1 MQEGTDAIAA
11 AAQIVTAVQSIVSRN
26 IAATDPCV
34 ITIGKF
40 HAGTAGNIIADR
52 AELTGTIRTTSSVM
66 RYRVMQRLKETAE
79 GVAKAMG
86 AQASVQ
92 FRPGYIAQKNDD
104 RVMDLLMET
113 AAECVGKEMIFQ
125 KPYPSMGVEDFAFY
139 SAQRP
144 SVFFFAGTGYPDR
157 KELRHPSRQV

>member
-1 MQEGTDAIAA
+1 
-11 AAQIVTAVQSIVSRN
+11 
-26 IAATDPCV
+26 
-34 ITIGKF
+34 
-40 HAGTAGNIIADR
+40 
-52 AELTGTIRTTSSVM
+52 
-66 RYRVMQRLKETAE
+66 MQRLKETAE

-157 KELRHPSRQV
+157 KNYGIHHGRFEADERALGYGGASRGHDVSSPDEILIFVMCGGIEIVVEE

>member
-1 MQEGTDAIAA
+1 
-11 AAQIVTAVQSIVSRN
+11 
-26 IAATDPCV
+26 
-34 ITIGKF
+34 
-40 HAGTAGNIIADR
+40 
-52 AELTGTIRTTSSVM
+52 
-66 RYRVMQRLKETAE
+66 MQRLKETAE

-157 KELRHPSRQV
+157 KNYGIHHGRLEADERALDTAVLLEVMMCLRLMKS